1 MTRPMTKL
9 VGAHVSVVG
18 GVHHSITHA
27 RHIGG
32 TAFALFLKLQR
43 QWESPPLN
51 PSHVA
56 LFKDGMIEHGY
67 GARAVLPH
75 GSYLVNL
82 GNPDKEKRE
91 RSYKAFLDDLNRC
104 ESLGLRLYNF
114 HPGSTTGVCAVGE
127 SIGHIAECINC
138 AHNETK
144 NVICVLENMVK
155 NEHRVYVYWLD
166 IIAALV
172 AGAGNIVGSKFEELG
187 EIISKVKDKSRVGV
201 CLDTCHTFAAGYDIR
216 TPEAYAETMTLFA
229 RHIGFKFLN
238 GLHLND
244 SKYDLGSRKDR
255 HENIGKGQIG
265 VEAFR
270 LIMNDERMNGIPL
283 ILETPLGKGGD
294 MSVWKE
300 EIELLYG
307 LVEEEEG

>member
-1 MTRPMTKL
+1 
-9 VGAHVSVVG
+9 
-18 GVHHSITHA
+18 
-27 RHIGG
+27 
-32 TAFALFLKLQR
+32 
-43 QWESPPLN
+43 
-51 PSHVA
+51 
-56 LFKDGMIEHGY
+56 
-67 GARAVLPH
+67 
-75 GSYLVNL
+75 
-82 GNPDKEKRE
+82 
-91 RSYKAFLDDLNRC
+91 
-104 ESLGLRLYNF
+104 
-114 HPGSTTGVCAVGE
+114 PGSTTGVCAVGE

-144 NVICVLENMVK
+144 NVICVLENM
-155 NEHRVYVYWLD
+155 
-166 IIAALV
+166 

-201 CLDTCHTFAAGYDIR
+201 CLDTCHTFAARVIVIICLYAGDIVMMQGYDIR

-307 LVEEEEG
+307 LVDEEEG